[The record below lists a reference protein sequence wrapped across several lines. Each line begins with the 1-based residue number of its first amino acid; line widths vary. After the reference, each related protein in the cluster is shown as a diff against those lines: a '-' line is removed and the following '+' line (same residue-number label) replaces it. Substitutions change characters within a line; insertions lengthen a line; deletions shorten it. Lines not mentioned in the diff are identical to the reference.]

1 MALTGLTTSTDFLAT
16 IRFNARDGIVSRAD
30 RVMGSDGKFST
41 ELVDITAELAEQGVL
56 IDVANIEIGWI
67 RYDGMFNMVTQ
78 HHSLGLP
85 GPQPSA
91 LHKEGIRLELYL
103 PKAIAEG
110 EQRREFSSNANG
122 VKNAVNDLHTA
133 WETAAAGD
141 SLTSQSTRE
150 EDEAIG
156 GRKVPV
162 VKVSVEEFTTKN
174 GTFRK
179 PNFVISEF
187 VDRPVEWPIPEIV
200 PAPEALAT
208 PQLAVAPAGGSVA
221 APAIAATAGDEDLP
235 F

>member
-1 MALTGLTTSTDFLAT
+1 MALTGLTTSTEFMSS
-16 IRFNARDGIVSRAD
+16 IRFNARDGVFSRAD
-30 RVMGSDGKFST
+30 RVMNADGKFST
-41 ELVDITAELAEQGVL
+41 ALSDITGPLATDGVL

-67 RYDGMFNMVTQ
+67 RFEGMVDITTQ
-78 HHSLGLP
+78 HHTLGLP

-91 LHKEGIRLELYL
+91 LHKEGIRLELWL
-103 PKAIAEG
+103 PKAVAEG
-110 EQRREFSSNANG
+110 DQHREFTHTAGG
-122 VKNAVNDLHTA
+122 VKNSVNDLHTA
-133 WETAAAGD
+133 WEAAAAGD
-141 SLTSQSTRE
+141 
-150 EDEAIG
+150 DEIIG

-162 VKVSVEEFTTKN
+162 VKITIEEFSTKN

-187 VDRPVEWPIPEIV
+187 VDRPVEWPIPAIV

>member
-1 MALTGLTTSTDFLAT
+1 MSS
-16 IRFNARDGIVSRAD
+16 IRFNARDGVFSRAD
-30 RVMGSDGKFST
+30 RVMNADGKFST
-41 ELVDITAELAEQGVL
+41 ALSDITGPLATDGVL

-67 RYDGMFNMVTQ
+67 RFEGMVDITTQ
-78 HHSLGLP
+78 HHTLGLP

-91 LHKEGIRLELYL
+91 LHKEGIRLELWL
-103 PKAIAEG
+103 PKAVAEG
-110 EQRREFSSNANG
+110 DQHREFTHTAGG

-133 WETAAAGD
+133 WEAAAAGD
-141 SLTSQSTRE
+141 
-150 EDEAIG
+150 DEIIG

-162 VKVSVEEFTTKN
+162 VKVTITEFSTKN

-179 PNFVISEF
+179 PSFEISEF

-200 PAPEALAT
+200 PLAT

>member
-41 ELVDITAELAEQGVL
+41 ELVDITSELAEQGVL

-141 SLTSQSTRE
+141 
-150 EDEAIG
+150 DEIIG

-187 VDRPVEWPIPEIV
+187 VDRPVEWPIPAIV

>member
-1 MALTGLTTSTDFLAT
+1 MALTGLTTSTEFMSS
-16 IRFNARDGIVSRAD
+16 IRFNARDGVFSRAD
-30 RVMGSDGKFST
+30 RVMNADGKFST
-41 ELVDITAELAEQGVL
+41 ALSDITSELAEQGVL

-67 RYDGMFNMVTQ
+67 RFEGMVDITTQ

-85 GPQPSA
+85 GPQPTGF
-91 LHKEGIRLELYL
+91 HKEGIRLELWL
-103 PKAIAEG
+103 PKAVAEG
-110 EQRREFSSNANG
+110 YQHREFTHTAGG

-141 SLTSQSTRE
+141 
-150 EDEAIG
+150 DEIIG

-162 VKVSVEEFTTKN
+162 VKISITEFTTKN

-179 PNFVISEF
+179 PSFEISEF

-200 PAPEALAT
+200 PLAT

-221 APAIAATAGDEDLP
+221 APAVAATAGDEDLP

>member
-1 MALTGLTTSTDFLAT
+1 MALTGLTTSTDFMSS

-30 RVMGSDGKFST
+30 RVMGADGKFGT
-41 ELVDITAELAEQGVL
+41 ELADITAELAEQGVL
-56 IDVANIEIGWI
+56 IDVGNIEIGWI
-67 RYDGMFNMVTQ
+67 RFEGMVDITTQ

-85 GPQPSA
+85 GPQPSG

-110 EQRREFSSNANG
+110 DQRREFTHTAGG

-133 WETAAAGD
+133 WEAAAAGD
-141 SLTSQSTRE
+141 E
-150 EDEAIG
+150 EMLG

-162 VKVSVEEFTTKN
+162 VKITIEEFTTKN
-174 GTFRK
+174 GTFHK
-179 PNFVISEF
+179 PDFVIAEF
-187 VDRPVEWPIPEIV
+187 VPRPVEWPIPEIV

-208 PQLAVAPAGGSVA
+208 PQLAVAPAGGSAA
-221 APAIAATAGDEDLP
+221 APAVAATAGDEDLP

>member
-1 MALTGLTTSTDFLAT
+1 MALTGLTTSSDFLAT

-41 ELVDITAELAEQGVL
+41 ELVDITSELAEQGVL

-133 WETAAAGD
+133 WEAAAAGD
-141 SLTSQSTRE
+141 
-150 EDEAIG
+150 DEIIG

-187 VDRPVEWPIPEIV
+187 VDRPVEWPIPAIV

>member
-1 MALTGLTTSTDFLAT
+1 MALTGLTTSTEFMSS
-16 IRFNARDGIVSRAD
+16 IRFNARDGVFSRAD
-30 RVMGSDGKFST
+30 RVMNADGKFST
-41 ELVDITAELAEQGVL
+41 ALSDITGPLATDGVL

-67 RYDGMFNMVTQ
+67 RFEGMVDITTQ
-78 HHSLGLP
+78 HHTLGLP

-91 LHKEGIRLELYL
+91 LHKEGIRLELWL
-103 PKAIAEG
+103 PKAVAEG
-110 EQRREFSSNANG
+110 DQHREFTHTAGG

-141 SLTSQSTRE
+141 
-150 EDEAIG
+150 DEIIG

-162 VKVSVEEFTTKN
+162 VKVTITEFSTKN

-179 PNFVISEF
+179 PSFEISEC

-200 PAPEALAT
+200 PLAT

>member
-1 MALTGLTTSTDFLAT
+1 MALTGLTTSTEFMSS
-16 IRFNARDGIVSRAD
+16 IRFNARDGVFSRAD

-41 ELVDITAELAEQGVL
+41 ALSDINAALTTYGVF
-56 IDVANIEIGWI
+56 IDVGNIEIGWI
-67 RYDGMFNMVTQ
+67 RFEGMVDITTQ

-91 LHKEGIRLELYL
+91 LHKEGIRLELWL
-103 PKAIAEG
+103 PKAVAEG
-110 EQRREFSSNANG
+110 DQHREFTHTAGG

-141 SLTSQSTRE
+141 E
-150 EDEAIG
+150 EMLG

-162 VKVSVEEFTTKN
+162 VKITIEEFTTKN

-179 PNFVISEF
+179 PSFSIAKF

-200 PAPEALAT
+200 PAPEGLATT
-208 PQLAVAPAGGSVA
+208 PQLAVAPAGGSAA
-221 APAIAATAGDEDLP
+221 APAVAATAGDEDLP

>member
-1 MALTGLTTSTDFLAT
+1 MALTGLTTSTEFMSS
-16 IRFNARDGIVSRAD
+16 IRFNARDGVFSRAD
-30 RVMGSDGKFST
+30 RVMNADGKFST
-41 ELVDITAELAEQGVL
+41 ALSDITGPLATDGVL

-67 RYDGMFNMVTQ
+67 RFEGMVDITTQ
-78 HHSLGLP
+78 HHTLGLP

-91 LHKEGIRLELYL
+91 LHKEGIRLELWL
-103 PKAIAEG
+103 PKAVAEG
-110 EQRREFSSNANG
+110 DQHREFTHTAGG

-141 SLTSQSTRE
+141 
-150 EDEAIG
+150 DEISG

-162 VKVSVEEFTTKN
+162 VKVTITEFSTKN

-179 PNFVISEF
+179 PSFEISEF

-200 PAPEALAT
+200 PLAT

>member
-1 MALTGLTTSTDFLAT
+1 MALTGLTTSTEFMSS
-16 IRFNARDGIVSRAD
+16 IRFNARDGVFSRAD
-30 RVMGSDGKFST
+30 RVMNADGKFST
-41 ELVDITAELAEQGVL
+41 ALSDITGPLATDGVL

-67 RYDGMFNMVTQ
+67 RFEGMVDITTQ
-78 HHSLGLP
+78 HHTLGLP

-91 LHKEGIRLELYL
+91 LHKDAIRLEHCR
-103 PKAIAEG
+103 PKAVAEG
-110 EQRREFSSNANG
+110 DQHREFTHTAGG

-141 SLTSQSTRE
+141 
-150 EDEAIG
+150 DEIIG

-162 VKVSVEEFTTKN
+162 VKVTITEFSTKN

-179 PNFVISEF
+179 PSFEISEF

-200 PAPEALAT
+200 PLAT

>member
-141 SLTSQSTRE
+141 
-150 EDEAIG
+150 DEIIG

-162 VKVSVEEFTTKN
+162 GKISIEECSTKN

-179 PNFVISEF
+179 PAFNISEF

-200 PAPEALAT
+200 PAPEALTT

>member
-1 MALTGLTTSTDFLAT
+1 MALTGLTTSTEFMSS
-16 IRFNARDGIVSRAD
+16 IRFNARDGVFSRAD
-30 RVMGSDGKFST
+30 RVMNADGKFST
-41 ELVDITAELAEQGVL
+41 ALSDITSELAEQGVL

-67 RYDGMFNMVTQ
+67 RFEGMVDISTQ

-85 GPQPSA
+85 GPQPTGFP
-91 LHKEGIRLELYL
+91 HEGIRLELWL
-103 PKAIAEG
+103 PKAVAEG
-110 EQRREFSSNANG
+110 DQHREFTHTAGG

-141 SLTSQSTRE
+141 
-150 EDEAIG
+150 DEIIG

-162 VKVSVEEFTTKN
+162 VKISITEFTTKN

-179 PNFVISEF
+179 PSFEISEF

-200 PAPEALAT
+200 PLAT

>member
-1 MALTGLTTSTDFLAT
+1 MALTGLTTGTAFLSS
-16 IRFNARDGIVSRAD
+16 IRFNSRDKIFHRVD
-30 RVMGSDGKFST
+30 RVINPDGKYANV
-41 ELVDITAELAEQGVL
+41 LVDITAELAEQGVL

-141 SLTSQSTRE
+141 
-150 EDEAIG
+150 DEIIG

-179 PNFVISEF
+179 PAFNISEF
-187 VDRPVEWPIPEIV
+187 VDRPVEWPIPAIV

-208 PQLAVAPAGGSVA
+208 PQLAVAPAGGSAA

>member
-1 MALTGLTTSTDFLAT
+1 MALTGLTTSSDFLAT

-141 SLTSQSTRE
+141 
-150 EDEAIG
+150 DEIIG

-179 PNFVISEF
+179 PAFNISEF
-187 VDRPVEWPIPEIV
+187 VDRPVEWPIPAIV

-208 PQLAVAPAGGSVA
+208 PQLAVAPAGGSAA

>member
-1 MALTGLTTSTDFLAT
+1 MALTGLTTSTEFMSS
-16 IRFNARDGIVSRAD
+16 IRFNARDGVFSRAD
-30 RVMGSDGKFST
+30 RVMNADGKFST
-41 ELVDITAELAEQGVL
+41 ALSDITSELAEQGVL

-67 RYDGMFNMVTQ
+67 RFEGMVDITTQ

-85 GPQPSA
+85 GPQPTGF
-91 LHKEGIRLELYL
+91 HKEGIRLELWL
-103 PKAIAEG
+103 PKAVAEG
-110 EQRREFSSNANG
+110 DQHREFTHTAGG

-141 SLTSQSTRE
+141 
-150 EDEAIG
+150 DEIIG

-162 VKVSVEEFTTKN
+162 VKISITEFTTKN

-179 PNFVISEF
+179 PSFEISEF

-200 PAPEALAT
+200 PLAT

-221 APAIAATAGDEDLP
+221 APAVAATAGDEDLP

>member
-41 ELVDITAELAEQGVL
+41 ELVDITSELAEQGVL

-85 GPQPSA
+85 GPRPSD

-103 PKAIAEG
+103 PKKIAEG

-141 SLTSQSTRE
+141 
-150 EDEAIG
+150 DEIIG

-187 VDRPVEWPIPEIV
+187 VDRPVEWPIPAIV

>member
-141 SLTSQSTRE
+141 
-150 EDEAIG
+150 DEIIG

-162 VKVSVEEFTTKN
+162 VKITIEEFSTKN

-179 PNFVISEF
+179 PAFNISEF

-200 PAPEALAT
+200 PAPEALTT